1 MIPLKFQLAI
11 LDLEISCFGLE
22 FKSCEFLRN
31 LIRILVSTTSFQ
43 IPIRNTANVLD
54 SLIWKSL
61 ILDRN

>member
-1 MIPLKFQLAI
+1 MIPLKFQLDI

-31 LIRILVSTTSFQ
+31 LIRILVSTTSF
-43 IPIRNTANVLD
+43 IRNIAKVLD